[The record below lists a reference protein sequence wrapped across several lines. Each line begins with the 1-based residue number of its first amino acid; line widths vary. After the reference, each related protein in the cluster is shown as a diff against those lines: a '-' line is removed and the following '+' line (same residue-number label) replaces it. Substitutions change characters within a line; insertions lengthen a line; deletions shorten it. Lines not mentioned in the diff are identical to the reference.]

1 MVMATSR
8 NGDQLIMIQTGD
20 APSPLTGYEHL
31 PLSFACVVAQ
41 HEGNILFV
49 FNPWRQEW
57 ELPAGI
63 IEPNELPHIAATRE
77 LYEESSQIAQN
88 MTFWGMVLLYIN
100 KQQAHELGVL
110 YVCKLD
116 ELQPFI
122 PNDEANRIMLW
133 DMKSPV
139 LEHINEL
146 GIKLAQMV
154 ISG

>member
-41 HEGNILFV
+41 HEGKILFV

-57 ELPAGI
+57 ELPAGG
-63 IEPNELPHIAATRE
+63 IEPNESAHMAAIRE

-88 MTFWGMVLLYIN
+88 MRFWGMVLLYIKN
-100 KQQAHELGVL
+100 QQAYELGAL
-110 YVCKLD
+110 YGCELD
-116 ELQPFI
+116 ELRPFI
-122 PNDEANRIMLW
+122 PNDEADKIMLW
-133 DMKSPV
+133 DMKSSVP
-139 LEHINEL
+139 EHINEL